1 MIDVTDENR
10 KDIIRAYASELLD
23 GMDWDTLYSFA
34 YEKIVES
41 KESMDNSSL
50 KNEIKDYCPNV
61 LED

>member
-41 KESMDNSSL
+41 KGLMDNSSL
-50 KNEIKDYCPNV
+50 KNEIKNYCPNV

>member
-23 GMDWDTLYSFA
+23 GMDWDCLYSFA

-41 KESMDNSSL
+41 KESMDNNSL

>member
-23 GMDWDTLYSFA
+23 GMDWDALYSFA